1 MIPPGF
7 VLALESLSQL
17 HNKLKGGIF
26 NMENEKETR
35 TVTIPLS
42 DFEEM
47 RSKAAQ
53 YTALRNT
60 LRFEVE
66 MEYKNEMKSIS
77 ELYDKYYE
85 KYSESYKR
93 VKELESEIEYLKCEL
108 ERCKSRKR
116 WKIWKR

>member
-7 VLALESLSQL
+7 VLALELLSQL

-26 NMENEKETR
+26 NMEKETR

-42 DFEEM
+42 VFEEM

-53 YTALRNT
+53 YTTLRNT

-85 KYSESYKR
+85 KYSESDKR
-93 VKELESEIEYLKCEL
+93 VKELESEIEDLKSKL